1 MTCRRLKPN
10 FRAMP
15 STNPSFELGGSLL
28 GSSRAKSVPDVCK
41 RAFQPARKTWLFLVL
56 VFAALISSRAE
67 TIILHLK
74 NGDRLAGTI
83 ISEDTNRVI
92 ITTTWVK
99 ELAVPVSEILKREIA
114 PAPATP
120 PVAEQKPPPSAPSTV
135 TNVVPSAKAGT
146 PVVVAA
152 TPPKPAPKP
161 KHWKGEVKVGADF
174 ISGAK
179 DQQIYYGRFKL
190 TYEHPYAGNPKQF
203 FRNIMDYSVDYG
215 RTEGAPGTN
224 GHTDSV
230 VSANKMDGSDK
241 TDFDFGKQKLFV
253 YNLGAAGYD
262 QIRKIDL
269 HYEIG
274 PGMGYHLLTRTN
286 FVMNSE
292 FGVNYQA
299 QYRSDNTT
307 TEKFYFRLAEDMTWK
322 VNKTLTFTEKFEFF
336 PQVEELSE
344 YRSRFETT
352 LSYGIWQNISL
363 NVSVLD
369 LYDTQPAANV
379 PNNDLQIR
387 SSLGFTF

>member
-1 MTCRRLKPN
+1 MLFTV
-10 FRAMP
+10 
-15 STNPSFELGGSLL
+15 LL
-28 GSSRAKSVPDVCK
+28 
-41 RAFQPARKTWLFLVL
+41 
-56 VFAALISSRAE
+56 FAALISTRGE

-92 ITTTWVK
+92 INTTWVK
-99 ELAVPVSEILKREIA
+99 ELVVPVSEIVKRESA

-120 PVAEQKPPPSAPSTV
+120 PVAEQKPPPSPPATV
-135 TNVVPSAKAGT
+135 TNVVPSAKAGA
-146 PVVVAA
+146 PVAVAA
-152 TPPKPAPKP
+152 PPPKPAPKP
-161 KHWKGEVKVGADF
+161 KHWKGELKVGADF
-174 ISGAK
+174 IKGAK

-190 TYEHPYAGNPKQF
+190 AYEHPYAANPKQF
-203 FRNIMDYSVDYG
+203 FRNIIDYGVDYG
-215 RTEGAPGTN
+215 RTEGVVGTD
-224 GHTDSV
+224 GKKQSV
-230 VSANKMDGSDK
+230 VSANRMDGSDK
-241 TDFDFGKQKLFV
+241 TDFDFGAKKLFV
-253 YNLGAAGYD
+253 YNLGAVGYD
-262 QIRKIDL
+262 TIRKIDL

-286 FVMNSE
+286 FVLNGE
-292 FGVNYQA
+292 LGANYQV
-299 QYRSDNTT
+299 QYRSDHTT
-307 TEKFYFRLAEDMTWK
+307 TEKFYFRLAQDATWK
-322 VNKTLTFTEKFEFF
+322 VNKTLTFTEKLEFF

>member
-1 MTCRRLKPN
+1 M
-10 FRAMP
+10 AW
-15 STNPSFELGGSLL
+15 LL
-28 GSSRAKSVPDVCK
+28 IGL
-41 RAFQPARKTWLFLVL
+41 LF
-56 VFAALISSRAE
+56 AGLISARAD

-83 ISEDTNRVI
+83 TSEDTNRVI

-99 ELAVPVSEILKREIA
+99 DLAVPVAEILKREIVPA
-114 PAPATP
+114 PAPAATVP
-120 PVAEQKPPPSAPSTV
+120 AVAEQKHPPTASATA
-135 TNVVPSAKAGT
+135 TNVVAPAKPAT

-152 TPPKPAPKP
+152 PPAKAAPKP
-161 KHWKGEVKVGADF
+161 KHWKGELKVGADF
-174 ISGAK
+174 INNAT
-179 DQQIYYGRFKL
+179 DQQTYYGRFKL
-190 TYEHPYAGNPKQF
+190 TYEHPYLAHPKQF
-203 FRNIMDYSVDYG
+203 FRNIVDYSLDYG
-215 RTEGAPGTN
+215 RTDGVVGPDGKKQT
-224 GHTDSV
+224 V
-230 VSANKMDGSDK
+230 VSANRMEGSDK
-241 TDFDFGKQKLFV
+241 TDFDFGTKKLFV
-253 YNLGAAGYD
+253 YNLGAVGYD
-262 QIRKIDL
+262 SIRKIDL

-274 PGMGYHLLTRTN
+274 PGIGYHLLTRTN

-292 FGVNYQA
+292 FGANYQT

-344 YRSRFETT
+344 YRSRFEST

-363 NVSVLD
+363 NLSVLD
-369 LYDTQPAANV
+369 LYDTQPALNV